1 MRTSLATV
9 LLTVVLAVTA
19 CTNGVKTTMND
30 NLPNCMTLTDCLSH
44 DGERVNVVA
53 IYTVWDPLPDRA
65 ANHPPA
71 QQVMLMFGPDKEGPF
86 LEAWG
91 NKGHLRP
98 LDEIARY
105 NGKKVRVTGRFSRLM
120 PPHPTDPP
128 EAASLSGPCIHPVE
142 SITLVE

>member
-1 MRTSLATV
+1 MRTALAT
-9 LLTVVLAVTA
+9 LLVTSVLAATA
-19 CTNGVKTTMND
+19 CTNGVKTMND
-30 NLPNCMTLTDCLSH
+30 NLPTCATLAACLSH
-44 DGERVNVVA
+44 DGERVTVVA

-91 NKGHLRP
+91 YKGHMRS

-105 NGKKVRVTGRFSRLM
+105 KGKKVRATGTFLRQM

-128 EAASLSGPCIHPVE
+128 EAASLNGPCIHPVD
-142 SITLVE
+142 SITLAE